1 MIITILEGIGFMVK
15 ELEYSATLTG
25 ASFLLYELKQ
35 VLKLKRQGLSDAEI
49 KKKVIEDNVFE
60 YKVTSSLKRIVP
72 SVIRRA
78 NVLDEQLRDWVLNSP
93 LEFGKIINLYA
104 IMKTDK
110 LFFEFMNEVIREKLD
125 ANNYLIEKKD
135 LNLFFMTKAEQNE
148 KVEKWTELTVNK
160 LKQVY
165 IKLLYEAGLL
175 RDKKSGELSSL
186 LFDEDIKR
194 HLTYIDDTAYLKAMG
209 E

>member
-1 MIITILEGIGFMVK
+1 MEGIRCMTK

-35 VLKLKRQGLSDAEI
+35 VLKLKKQGLSDAEI

-60 YKVTSSLKRIVP
+60 YQFTSSLKRIVP

-78 NVLDEQLRDWVLNSP
+78 NALDETMQEMVLNSP
-93 LEFGKIINLYA
+93 LEVGKIMNLYA

-125 ANNYLIEKKD
+125 ANNYLLEKKD
-135 LNLFFMTKAEQNE
+135 LNLFFITKAEQDE
-148 KVEKWTELTVNK
+148 KMAKWTELTVNK

-165 IKLLYEAGLL
+165 MKLLYEAGLI
-175 RDKKSGELSSL
+175 RDKKSGELSRL

-194 HLTYIDDTAYLKAMG
+194 HLTFIGDSAYLKAMG

>member
-1 MIITILEGIGFMVK
+1 MVK

-35 VLKLKRQGLSDAEI
+35 VLKLKRKGLSDAEI

-78 NVLDEQLRDWVLNSP
+78 NVLDDQLKDWVLNSP
-93 LEFGKIINLYA
+93 LEVGKIINLYA

-125 ANNYLIEKKD
+125 ANNYLLEKKD
-135 LNLFFMTKAEQNE
+135 LNIFFITKAEQNE
-148 KVEKWTELTVNK
+148 KMAKWTELTVNK

-165 IKLLYEAGLL
+165 MKLLYEAGLL
-175 RDKKSGELSSL
+175 RDKQSGELSRL

-194 HLTYIDDTAYLKAMG
+194 HLTYIGDTAYLKAMG

>member
-1 MIITILEGIGFMVK
+1 MVK

-35 VLKLKRQGLSDAEI
+35 VLKLQRKGLSDAEI

-78 NVLDEQLRDWVLNSP
+78 NVLDDQLKDWVLNSP
-93 LEFGKIINLYA
+93 LEVGKIINLYA

-135 LNLFFMTKAEQNE
+135 LNIFFITKAEQNE
-148 KVEKWTELTVNK
+148 KMAKWTELTVNK

-165 IKLLYEAGLL
+165 MKLLYEAGLL
-175 RDKKSGELSSL
+175 RDKQLGELSRL

-194 HLTYIDDTAYLKAMG
+194 HLTYIGDTAYLKAMG